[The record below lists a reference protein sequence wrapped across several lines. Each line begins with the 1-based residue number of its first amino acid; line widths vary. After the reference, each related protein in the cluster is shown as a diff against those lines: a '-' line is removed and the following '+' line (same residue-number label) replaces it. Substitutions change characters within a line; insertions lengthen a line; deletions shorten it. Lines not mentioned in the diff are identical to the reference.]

1 MLIISLLNALRKITL
16 YVFWQVGL
24 LAEAKSEV
32 IERIIDFLKKI
43 NFTPIQDRRKVEQT
57 AVVRKY
63 IIELLHYIL
72 GT

>member
-24 LAEAKSEV
+24 LAEEKSEV
-32 IERIIDFLKKI
+32 IERVIDFLKKI

>member
-24 LAEAKSEV
+24 LAEEKSEV
-32 IERIIDFLKKI
+32 IERVIDFLKKI
-43 NFTPIQDRRKVEQT
+43 NFTPIQDRRKAGQT